1 MKNNILG
8 FIFILIVVVLLAC
21 GKSLTR
27 IQPNLPLRG
36 FQRDT
41 GNGGANTKPDS
52 SALPTAPFPQAPV
65 TGCPNSPSYGDSI
78 VFPQPANGQDYVL
91 TPVNNPGP
99 GKYLSW
105 PAGMVI
111 DSLTGAIDVTKSQTG
126 QRYAIGFVKNG
137 STDTCLNTLII
148 GGADYLDSVYVFDN
162 GPKKAEPYFNAN
174 PYLPPVCNGSGPG
187 SGCAFDVTGSAANLK
202 VSVNNSSGEIDL
214 MKTLNGNGLLGGAFG
229 PLPYNGQTVTATI
242 YYRLNDQSNNALQH
256 LDVELMYFFSKSQM
270 NSGLLA
276 TILFKLQNG
285 LNSSLISTSANPRP
299 PLIIIVRHN

>member
-8 FIFILIVVVLLAC
+8 FIFFLIVMVILSC

-41 GNGGANTKPDS
+41 VTGGANTNPDS

-65 TGCPNSPSYGDSI
+65 TGCPYSPSYGDSV

-91 TPVNNPGP
+91 RPVNNPGP

-111 DSLTGAIDVTKSQTG
+111 DSLTGAIDITKSQTG
-126 QRYAIGFVKNG
+126 QRYAIGFVKSG

-174 PYLPPVCNGSGPG
+174 PKLPSVCSNGSN
-187 SGCAFDVTGSAANLK
+187 SGCAFDVTGSAANQR
-202 VSVNNSSGEIDL
+202 VSVKNSTGEIDL
-214 MKTLNGNGLLGGAFG
+214 MKTLNGTGLLGGAFG
-229 PLPYNGQTVTATI
+229 PLPFNGQMVTTTI
-242 YYRLNDQSNNALQH
+242 YYRINDQSNNALQH
-256 LDVELMYFFSKSQM
+256 LDVNLMYFFSKSQM
-270 NSGLLA
+270 NPGLLA
-276 TILFKLQNG
+276 SILFKLQNG
-285 LNSSLISTSANPRP
+285 LNGNLISTSSNPRP